1 MKVTHISVNEHSTL
15 EGVRTVHVAAEFQP
29 GEAIEASDIAAI
41 EGLMMEAAGG
51 KAKAPAEEKP
61 AGRRRGK
68 KAEAEAEAPAEE
80 KPARRR
86 RGKAA
91 EEAEA
96 PAEEKPARRRRSA
109 KKDDGI
115 KDADLVKACSEAAS
129 QIGPDLVAE
138 ILEDDY
144 KVTEVSELNQDQ
156 RKEFLETLRK
166 EIEAE

>member
-86 RGKAA
+86 RGKA
-91 EEAEA
+91 EAEA
-96 PAEEKPARRRRSA
+96 PAEEKPARRRR
-109 KKDDGI
+109 G
-115 KDADLVKACSEAAS
+115 KA
-129 QIGPDLVAE
+129 AE
-138 ILEDDY
+138 
-144 KVTEVSELNQDQ
+144 
-156 RKEFLETLRK
+156 
-166 EIEAE
+166 EAERRRRAGFSSAGAVARPRKTTGSRTLIL

>member
-68 KAEAEAEAPAEE
+68 KAEAEAPAEE

-115 KDADLVKACSEAAS
+115 TDADLVKACSEAAS

-138 ILEDDY
+138 ILGDDY
-144 KVTEVSELNQDQ
+144 KATEVSELNQDQ
-156 RKEFLETLRK
+156 RKEFLETLRA

>member
-1 MKVTHISVNEHSTL
+1 MKVTHISVNEHSTR
-15 EGVRTVHVAAEFQP
+15 EGVRTVHVAAEFQS

-68 KAEAEAEAPAEE
+68 KAEA
-80 KPARRR
+80 
-86 RGKAA
+86 
-91 EEAEA
+91 EAEA